1 MTTDFRN
8 NIKRCESMLR
18 RFAISIIVTFC
29 FGIMNAIG
37 VYYEYTNRTDN
48 VIILVLLGSTTM
60 FLIVVYFFQAKFI
73 LQDLLPTYTKYRKLV
88 VERNKR
94 KDKSIN
100 DDKSNK

>member
-1 MTTDFRN
+1 
-8 NIKRCESMLR
+8 MLR
-18 RFAISIIVTFC
+18 RFAISIIATFC

-48 VIILVLLGSTTM
+48 VIALVLLGFTTM

-73 LQDLLPTYTKYRKLV
+73 LQDLLPTYTKYRRLV
-88 VERNKR
+88 IERKKR

-100 DDKSNK
+100 DNNRSNK